1 MRREPVRTPL
11 LCPMTSFE
19 PLNQTT
25 PETQSTPTL
34 FNKVPFSLIHLKGS
48 FQLLVSLPP
57 TLNLPLDTILLIPI
71 ELLELNGL
79 NCIFLELPK
88 AF

>member
-34 FNKVPFSLIHLKGS
+34 FSKVPFSLIHLKGS
-48 FQLLVSLPP
+48 FQLLVSFLP
-57 TLNLPLDTILLIPI
+57 TLNLPLNTILLILI
-71 ELLELNGL
+71 E
-79 NCIFLELPK
+79 FLRIEWS
-88 AF
+88 

>member
-1 MRREPVRTPL
+1 
-11 LCPMTSFE
+11 MTSFE

-48 FQLLVSLPP
+48 FQLLVSFLP

-79 NCIFLELPK
+79 NCIFFRTSQSFLSRLPLK
-88 AF
+88 P